1 MESIIGQQIG
11 NYTIEKSLGEGG
23 MADVYLAKNALGKKF
38 TIKILKSELFSKAV
52 IRQRFENEAKV
63 MLSLDHPHI
72 RQVIDFYEEKN
83 LMAIIMEYLDGQDL
97 DSYIEKNGAVSLKQA
112 IDWFKHILPAFS
124 YTHEQDI
131 VHRDVKPS
139 NLFLTKN
146 GSIKVLDFGIAKIID
161 NNLSL
166 TGTASKMGTPMY
178 MSPEQ
183 IQTPKEVDY
192 RTDIYSLGV
201 TLYVLLTGQKP
212 YDDTTDSEFGIQ
224 TKIVNQP
231 LPEIPN
237 LSSKVNHVIAK
248 STAKDPKNRYV
259 NGEQFLKALLATDSQ
274 PVIEEKKVEKVMA
287 EKPKIEPKPATKNSV
302 KQVIEPSTSSKK
314 VSTPWLKYVGIVIG
328 TLVVVLGG
336 LIWIGKNAQ
345 KEPAKTEPFTPITQ
359 EACRLNRVSFSD
371 GSYNQFSY
379 NQDGTLHELTTA
391 RMDEKSNK
399 VLTTT
404 KIAYNTE
411 GLASRYTYKYGSV
424 ANGYADF
431 TYKNQAITTA
441 ETYDSNGKLYQ
452 KSEFTTNSKRQI
464 IKQKITV
471 GEMAGSY
478 FDFYYDERG
487 NITKWEQVDE
497 KGKTKAYTLYTDYD
511 DKYSESVAI
520 SKGLLLNPVDGYPFM
535 TNNYHTYRYYEA
547 DANGALQLKEESIMS
562 DFKYNDKGFITEN
575 KFTHASDKSSGVAKC
590 TYSNCL

>member
-23 MADVYLAKNALGKKF
+23 MADVYLAKNTLGKKL
-38 TIKILKSELFSKAV
+38 TIKILKSELFGKTV
-52 IRQRFENEAKV
+52 IRQRFVNEAKV

-72 RQVIDFYEEKN
+72 RQVIDFHEEKN
-83 LMAIIMEYLDGQDL
+83 LMAIIMEYLDGHDL
-97 DSYIEKNGAVSLKQA
+97 DTYIEQYGAVSSKQA
-112 IDWFKHILPAFS
+112 IDWFKQVLPAFS

-139 NLFLTKN
+139 NLFLSKN

-166 TGTASKMGTPMY
+166 TGTTSKMGTPMY

-212 YDDTTDSEFGIQ
+212 YDDTTDSEYGIQ

-231 LPEIPN
+231 LPEVPN
-237 LSSKVNHVIAK
+237 LSPNINQVIAK
-248 STAKDPKNRYV
+248 ATAKDPKNRYV
-259 NGEQFLKALLATDSQ
+259 NCEQFLKALLSADNQ
-274 PVIEEKKVEKVMA
+274 PIIEEKKVEKAMP
-287 EKPKIEPKPATKNSV
+287 EKSKVEAKPAPKYIA
-302 KQVIEPSTSSKK
+302 KQVIDSPQTKK
-314 VSTPWLKYVGIVIG
+314 TSTPWLKYIAIIVG

-336 LIWIGKNAQ
+336 LIWIGKNAN
-345 KEPAKTEPFTPITQ
+345 KEKINVQQAFTQTTQ
-359 EACRLNRVSFSD
+359 EICRLNRVSFSD
-371 GSYNQFSY
+371 GSYNQFGY
-379 NQDGTLHELTTA
+379 NQDGTLQQLTTA
-391 RMDEKSNK
+391 RMDEKGNK

-404 KIAYNTE
+404 KITYNID
-411 GLASRYTYKYGSV
+411 GLASRYSYTYNSI

-431 TYKNQAITTA
+431 TYQNQGIVAA

-452 KSEFTTNSKRQI
+452 RSEFMTNSKKLI

-471 GEMAGSY
+471 GQMAGSY

-520 SKGLLLNPVDGYPFM
+520 SKGLVLNPVDGYPFM

-547 DANGALQLKEESIMS
+547 DANGALQMKEESILTN
-562 DFKYNDKGFITEN
+562 FKYNDKGFITEN
-575 KFTHASDKSSGVAKC
+575 KFTHTSDKSTGTAKC

>member
-1 MESIIGQQIG
+1 MESIIGQKIG

-23 MADVYLAKNALGKKF
+23 MADVYLAKNTLGKKF
-38 TIKILKSELFSKAV
+38 TIKILKTELFSKAV
-52 IRQRFENEAKV
+52 IRQRFVNEAKV

-72 RQVIDFYEEKN
+72 RQVIDFHEETN
-83 LMAIIMEYLDGQDL
+83 LMAIVMEYLDGHDL
-97 DSYIEKNGAVSLKQA
+97 DTYVEKNGAVSLKQA
-112 IDWFKHILPAFS
+112 IDWFKQILPAFS

-139 NLFLTKN
+139 NLFLSKN

-237 LSSKVNHVIAK
+237 LSPKVNHVIAK
-248 STAKDPKNRYV
+248 ATAKDPKNRYI
-259 NGEQFLKALLATDSQ
+259 NCEQFLKALLATDNQ
-274 PVIEEKKVEKVMA
+274 PVIEEKRVVV
-287 EKPKIEPKPATKNSV
+287 EKPKVEPKPAPKYIA
-302 KQVIEPSTSSKK
+302 KQAIDASMPKK
-314 VSTPWLKYVGIVIG
+314 ASTPWLKYVGVVFG
-328 TLVVVLGG
+328 TLLVVFAG
-336 LIWIGKNAQ
+336 LFWIGKNAR
-345 KEPAKTEPFTPITQ
+345 KEVAKTEPFAQITQ
-359 EACRLNRVSFSD
+359 EVCRLNRVSFSD
-371 GSYNQFSY
+371 GSYNQFTY

-391 RMDEKSNK
+391 RKDEKGNK
-399 VLTTT
+399 VLSTTQVT
-404 KIAYNTE
+404 YNSD
-411 GLASRYTYKYGSV
+411 GLASRYTYTYGNI

-431 TYKNQAITTA
+431 IYKNQALV
-441 ETYDSNGKLYQ
+441 EVVTYDANGKVYE
-452 KSEFTTNSKRQI
+452 KRECTTNSKKQI
-464 IKQKITV
+464 IKQKITF
-471 GEMAGSY
+471 GAMTGSY
-478 FDFYYDERG
+478 FDFYYDEIG
-487 NITKWEQVDE
+487 NITKSEQGDE

-520 SKGLLLNPVDGYPFM
+520 SKGLVLNPVDGFPFM

-547 DANGALQLKEESIMS
+547 DSKGALQLKDESILT

-575 KFTHASDKSSGVAKC
+575 KYSHTFDKSSGIAKC

>member
-38 TIKILKSELFSKAV
+38 TIKVLKSELFSKAV

-83 LMAIIMEYLDGQDL
+83 LMAIIMEYLDGHDL
-97 DSYIEKNGAVSLKQA
+97 DTYIEKNGAVSLKQA
-112 IDWFKHILPAFS
+112 IDWLKLILPAFS

-139 NLFLTKN
+139 NLFLSKN

-201 TLYVLLTGQKP
+201 TLYVMLTGQKP

-231 LPEIPN
+231 LPEISN
-237 LSSKVNHVIAK
+237 LSPKVNHVIAK
-248 STAKDPKNRYV
+248 ATAKDPKNRYA
-259 NGEQFLKALLATDSQ
+259 NCEQFLKALLAVDSQ
-274 PVIEEKKVEKVMA
+274 SVIEEKKAENVIA
-287 EKPKIEPKPATKNSV
+287 EKPKVEPKPAPKYIV
-302 KQVIEPSTSSKK
+302 KQAIDAPIPTKK
-314 VSTPWLKYVGIVIG
+314 SSTPWLKYIGIVFG
-328 TLVVVLGG
+328 TLVVVLVG
-336 LIWIGKNAQ
+336 LIWVGKNAQ
-345 KEPAKTEPFTPITQ
+345 KEAAQTEQLSPITQ
-359 EACRLNRVSFSD
+359 EVCRLNRVSFSD

-379 NQDGTLHELTTA
+379 NQDGRLHELATA
-391 RMDEKSNK
+391 RMDEKGNK
-399 VLTTT
+399 VLTSTQIT
-404 KIAYNTE
+404 YNSD
-411 GLASRYTYKYGSV
+411 GLASRYSYTYGNV

-431 TYKNQAITTA
+431 TYKNQALVA
-441 ETYDSNGKLYQ
+441 VETYDSNGKLYQ
-452 KSEFTTNSKRQI
+452 KSEFTTNSKKQI

-520 SKGLLLNPVDGYPFM
+520 SKGLVLNPVDGYPFM

-547 DANGALQLKEESIMS
+547 DEKGALQLKEESILT

-575 KFTHASDKSSGVAKC
+575 KFTHASDKSTGVAKC

>member
-23 MADVYLAKNALGKKF
+23 MADVYLAKNTLGKKF
-38 TIKILKSELFSKAV
+38 TIKILKSELFSKAI
-52 IRQRFENEAKV
+52 IRQRFVNEAKV

-72 RQVIDFYEEKN
+72 RQVIDFHEEKN
-83 LMAIIMEYLDGQDL
+83 LMAIIMEYLDGHDL
-97 DSYIEKNGAVSLKQA
+97 DTYVEQYGAVSLKQA
-112 IDWFKHILPAFS
+112 IDWFKQILPAFS

-139 NLFLTKN
+139 NLFLPKN

-237 LSSKVNHVIAK
+237 LSPKVNHVIAK
-248 STAKDPKNRYV
+248 ATAKDPQNRYI
-259 NGEQFLKALLATDSQ
+259 NCEQFLKALLATDSQ
-274 PVIEEKKVEKVMA
+274 PVIEEKKVEKVII
-287 EKPKIEPKPATKNSV
+287 EKPKVEPKQAPKYIA
-302 KQVIEPSTSSKK
+302 KQVIDAPIQTKK
-314 VSTPWLKYVGIVIG
+314 APTPWLKYIGIVIG
-328 TLVVVLGG
+328 TLIVVLVG
-336 LIWIGKNAQ
+336 LFWIGKNAQ
-345 KEPAKTEPFTPITQ
+345 KEAAKTGQLTQITQ
-359 EACRLNRVSFSD
+359 EVCRLNRVSFSD

-379 NQDGTLHELTTA
+379 NQDGTLHELATA
-391 RMDEKSNK
+391 RMDEKGNK
-399 VLTTT
+399 VLSTTQ
-404 KIAYNTE
+404 IMYNSD
-411 GLASRYTYKYGSV
+411 GLASRYSYTYGNI

-431 TYKNQAITTA
+431 TYKNQALTMA

-452 KSEFTTNSKRQI
+452 RSEFTTNSNKQI

-520 SKGLLLNPVDGYPFM
+520 SKGLVLNPVDGYPFM

-547 DANGALQLKEESIMS
+547 DANGALQLKEESILTN
-562 DFKYNDKGFITEN
+562 FKYNDKGFITEN
-575 KFTHASDKSSGVAKC
+575 KFTHASNKSSGIAKC

>member
-1 MESIIGQQIG
+1 MESIVGQQIG

-38 TIKILKSELFSKAV
+38 TIKVLKSELFSKAV
-52 IRQRFENEAKV
+52 IRQRFVNEAKV

-83 LMAIIMEYLDGQDL
+83 LMAIIMEYLDGHDL
-97 DSYIEKNGAVSLKQA
+97 DTYIEKNGAVSLKQA
-112 IDWFKHILPAFS
+112 IDWFKQILPAFS

-139 NLFLTKN
+139 NLFLSKN

-161 NNLSL
+161 TNLSL

-237 LSSKVNHVIAK
+237 LSPKANHVIAK
-248 STAKDPKNRYV
+248 ATAKDPKNRYA
-259 NGEQFLKALLATDSQ
+259 NCEQFLKALLAVDSQ
-274 PVIEEKKVEKVMA
+274 PVIEEKKAENVIA
-287 EKPKIEPKPATKNSV
+287 EKPKVEPKPVPKYIAKQAIDAPIPTKKS
-302 KQVIEPSTSSKK
+302 
-314 VSTPWLKYVGIVIG
+314 STPWLKYIGIVFG

-336 LIWIGKNAQ
+336 LIWVGKNAQ
-345 KEPAKTEPFTPITQ
+345 KEAAQTEQLSPITQ
-359 EACRLNRVSFSD
+359 EVCRLNRVSFSD

-379 NQDGTLHELTTA
+379 NQDGRLHELATA
-391 RMDEKSNK
+391 RMDEKGNK
-399 VLTTT
+399 VLTSTQIT
-404 KIAYNTE
+404 YNSD
-411 GLASRYTYKYGSV
+411 GLASRYSYTYGNV

-431 TYKNQAITTA
+431 TYKNQALVA
-441 ETYDSNGKLYQ
+441 VETYDSNGKLYQ
-452 KSEFTTNSKRQI
+452 KSEFTTNSKKQI

-520 SKGLLLNPVDGYPFM
+520 SKGLVLNPVDGYPFM

-547 DANGALQLKEESIMS
+547 DEKGALQLKEESILT

-575 KFTHASDKSSGVAKC
+575 KFTHASDKSTGVAKC

>member
-11 NYTIEKSLGEGG
+11 NYTVEKSLGEGG
-23 MADVYLAKNALGKKF
+23 MADVYLAKNTLGKKF
-38 TIKILKSELFSKAV
+38 TIKILKSELFSKTV
-52 IRQRFENEAKV
+52 IRQRFVNEAKV

-72 RQVIDFYEEKN
+72 RQVIDFHEEKN
-83 LMAIIMEYLDGQDL
+83 LMAIIMEYLDGNDL
-97 DSYIEKNGAVSLKQA
+97 DTYVEQYGAVSLKQT
-112 IDWFKHILPAFS
+112 IDWFKQILPAFS

-139 NLFLTKN
+139 NLFLSKN

-231 LPEIPN
+231 LPEILK
-237 LSSKVNHVIAK
+237 LSPKVNHVIAK
-248 STAKDPKNRYV
+248 ATAKDPKNRYI
-259 NGEQFLKALLATDSQ
+259 NCEQFLKALLATDSQ
-274 PVIEEKKVEKVMA
+274 PVIEKKVEEVIA
-287 EKPKIEPKPATKNSV
+287 EKPKVEPKPVPKYIAKQSIDAPISTK
-302 KQVIEPSTSSKK
+302 KA
-314 VSTPWLKYVGIVIG
+314 STPWLKYFGIVIV
-328 TLVVVLGG
+328 TLVVVLGV

-345 KEPAKTEPFTPITQ
+345 KEATKTESFTQVMQ

-379 NQDGTLHELTTA
+379 NQDGTLHELATA
-391 RMDEKSNK
+391 RMDEKGNK

-404 KIAYNTE
+404 QITYNSD
-411 GLASRYTYKYGSV
+411 GLASRYSYRYGNV

-431 TYKNQAITTA
+431 TYKNQALVAT
-441 ETYDSNGKLYQ
+441 ETYYSNGKLYQ
-452 KSEFTTNSKRQI
+452 KSEFTTNSKKQI

-478 FDFYYDERG
+478 FDFYYDENG
-487 NITKWEQVDE
+487 NITKSERVDE
-497 KGKTKAYTLYTDYD
+497 KGKTIAYTLYTDYD

-520 SKGLLLNPVDGYPFM
+520 SKGLVLNPVDGYPFM

-547 DANGALQLKEESIMS
+547 DANGAIQLKEESILT

-575 KFTHASDKSSGVAKC
+575 KFAHSFDKVSGIAKC

>member
-38 TIKILKSELFSKAV
+38 TIKVLKSELFSKAV

-83 LMAIIMEYLDGQDL
+83 LMAIIMEYLDGHDL
-97 DSYIEKNGAVSLKQA
+97 DTYIEKNGAVSLKQA
-112 IDWFKHILPAFS
+112 IDWLKQILPAFS

-139 NLFLTKN
+139 NLFLSKN

-201 TLYVLLTGQKP
+201 TLYVMLTGQKP

-231 LPEIPN
+231 LPEISN
-237 LSSKVNHVIAK
+237 LSPKVNHVIAK
-248 STAKDPKNRYV
+248 ATAKDPKNRYA
-259 NGEQFLKALLATDSQ
+259 NCEQFLKALLAVDSQ
-274 PVIEEKKVEKVMA
+274 SVIEEKKAENVIA
-287 EKPKIEPKPATKNSV
+287 EKPKVEPKPAPKYIV
-302 KQVIEPSTSSKK
+302 KQAIDAPIPTKK
-314 VSTPWLKYVGIVIG
+314 SSTPWLKYIGIVFG
-328 TLVVVLGG
+328 TLVVVLVG
-336 LIWIGKNAQ
+336 LIWVGKNAQ
-345 KEPAKTEPFTPITQ
+345 KEAAQTEQLSPITQ
-359 EACRLNRVSFSD
+359 EVCRLNRVSFSD

-379 NQDGTLHELTTA
+379 NQDGRLHELATA
-391 RMDEKSNK
+391 RMDEKGNK
-399 VLTTT
+399 VLTSTQIT
-404 KIAYNTE
+404 YNSD
-411 GLASRYTYKYGSV
+411 GLASRYSYTYGNV

-431 TYKNQAITTA
+431 TYKNQALVA
-441 ETYDSNGKLYQ
+441 VETYDSNGKLYQ
-452 KSEFTTNSKRQI
+452 KSEFTTNSKKQI

-520 SKGLLLNPVDGYPFM
+520 SKGLVLNPVDGYPFM

-547 DANGALQLKEESIMS
+547 DEKGALQLKEESILT

-575 KFTHASDKSSGVAKC
+575 KFTHASDKSTGVAKC

>member
-23 MADVYLAKNALGKKF
+23 MADVYLAKNTLGKKF

-52 IRQRFENEAKV
+52 IRQRFVNEAKV

-72 RQVIDFYEEKN
+72 RQVIDFHEEKN
-83 LMAIIMEYLDGQDL
+83 LMAIIMEYLDGHDL
-97 DSYIEKNGAVSLKQA
+97 DTYIEKNGAVSLKQA

-139 NLFLTKN
+139 NLFLSKN

-166 TGTASKMGTPMY
+166 TGTTSKMGTPMY

-237 LSSKVNHVIAK
+237 ISPKVNYVIAK
-248 STAKDPKNRYV
+248 ATAKDPKNRYI
-259 NGEQFLKALLATDSQ
+259 NCEQFLKALLATDSQ
-274 PVIEEKKVEKVMA
+274 PVIEEKKVEKVIA
-287 EKPKIEPKPATKNSV
+287 EKPKVEPKPVPKYIAKQSIDVPLPTKKS
-302 KQVIEPSTSSKK
+302 
-314 VSTPWLKYVGIVIG
+314 STPWLKYIGIVFG
-328 TLVVVLGG
+328 TLVVVFCG
-336 LIWIGKNAQ
+336 LFWIGKNAQ
-345 KEPAKTEPFTPITQ
+345 KEAAKTEQPIQ
-359 EACRLNRVSFSD
+359 VLEEACRLNRVSFSD

-379 NQDGTLHELTTA
+379 NQDGTLHELATA
-391 RMDEKSNK
+391 RMDEKGNK

-404 KIAYNTE
+404 QITYNSD
-411 GLASRYTYKYGSV
+411 GLASRYSYTYGNV

-431 TYKNQAITTA
+431 TYKNQALVAT

-452 KSEFTTNSKRQI
+452 KSEFTTNSKKQI

-471 GEMAGSY
+471 GEMVGSY

-497 KGKTKAYTLYTDYD
+497 KGKTKAYTLYADYD

-547 DANGALQLKEESIMS
+547 DANGAIQLKEESILT

-575 KFTHASDKSSGVAKC
+575 KFAHSFDKVSGIAKC

>member
-23 MADVYLAKNALGKKF
+23 MADVYLAKNTLGKKF

-52 IRQRFENEAKV
+52 IRQRFVNEAKV

-72 RQVIDFYEEKN
+72 RQVIDFHEETN
-83 LMAIIMEYLDGQDL
+83 LMAIIMEYLDGHDL
-97 DSYIEKNGAVSLKQA
+97 DTYVEKNGAVSLKQA
-112 IDWFKHILPAFS
+112 IEWFKQILPAFS

-139 NLFLTKN
+139 NLFLSKN

-237 LSSKVNHVIAK
+237 LSSRVNQMIAK
-248 STAKDPKNRYV
+248 ATAKDPKNRYI
-259 NGEQFLKALLATDSQ
+259 NCEQFLKALLATDSQ
-274 PVIEEKKVEKVMA
+274 PVIEDKKVEKVIA
-287 EKPKIEPKPATKNSV
+287 EKPKVEPKQAPKFIAKPAIDAPFPTK
-302 KQVIEPSTSSKK
+302 KA
-314 VSTPWLKYVGIVIG
+314 STPWLKYIGIVFG
-328 TLVVVLGG
+328 TLLVVLAG
-336 LIWIGKNAQ
+336 LFWIGKNAQ
-345 KEPAKTEPFTPITQ
+345 KDAAKTEPFTQITQ
-359 EACRLNRVSFSD
+359 EVCRLNRVSFSD

-379 NQDGTLHELTTA
+379 NQDGTLHELATA
-391 RMDEKSNK
+391 RMDEKGNK

-404 KIAYNTE
+404 QITYNSE
-411 GLASRYTYKYGSV
+411 GLASRYSYTYGNV

-431 TYKNQAITTA
+431 TYKNQALASMEI
-441 ETYDSNGKLYQ
+441 YDSNGKIYQ
-452 KSEFTTNSKRQI
+452 KSEFTTNSKKQI
-464 IKQKITV
+464 IKQKTTV
-471 GEMAGSY
+471 GQMAGSY

-547 DANGALQLKEESIMS
+547 DANGALQMKEESILS

-575 KFTHASDKSSGVAKC
+575 KFTHASNKSTGIAKC

>member
-23 MADVYLAKNALGKKF
+23 MADVYLAKNTLGKKF

-52 IRQRFENEAKV
+52 IRQRFVNEAKV

-72 RQVIDFYEEKN
+72 RQVIDFHEEKN

-97 DSYIEKNGAVSLKQA
+97 DTCIEQYGAVSLKQA
-112 IDWFKHILPAFS
+112 IDWFKQILPAFS

-139 NLFLTKN
+139 NLFLLKN

-161 NNLSL
+161 SNLSL

-231 LPEIPN
+231 LLEIPN
-237 LSSKVNHVIAK
+237 QSLKVNHVIAK
-248 STAKDPKNRYV
+248 ATAKDPKNRYV
-259 NGEQFLKALLATDSQ
+259 NCEQFLKALLSTDSQ
-274 PVIEEKKVEKVMA
+274 PVIEEKKA
-287 EKPKIEPKPATKNSV
+287 EKGVAEKLKVEPKPAPKYIA
-302 KQVIEPSTSSKK
+302 KQAIDYPTSTQKA
-314 VSTPWLKYVGIVIG
+314 STPWLKYLGIVFG
-328 TLVVVLGG
+328 TIVVVFGG
-336 LIWIGKNAQ
+336 LFWIGKNAE
-345 KEPAKTEPFTPITQ
+345 KKTTQAEPFTQITK
-359 EACRLNRVSFSD
+359 EVCRLNRVSFSD

-379 NQDGTLHELTTA
+379 NQDGTLHELATA
-391 RMDEKSNK
+391 RMDEKGNK
-399 VLTTT
+399 VLATTQIT
-404 KIAYNTE
+404 YNSD
-411 GLASRYTYKYGSV
+411 GLASRYTYAYGNV

-431 TYKNQAITTA
+431 TYKNQALIA
-441 ETYDSNGKLYQ
+441 VDTYDANGKIYQ
-452 KSEFTTNSKRQI
+452 KSEFTTNSNKQI
-464 IKQKITV
+464 TKQKVTL
-471 GEMAGSY
+471 GEMVGSY
-478 FDFYYDERG
+478 FDFYYDEHG
-487 NITKWEQVDE
+487 NISKSEQVDE
-497 KGKTKAYTLYTDYD
+497 KGKTKANTLYADYD

-520 SKGLLLNPVDGYPFM
+520 SKGLILNPVDGYPFM

-547 DANGALQLKEESIMS
+547 DAKGVLQLKEESILT
-562 DFKYNDKGFITEN
+562 DFKYNDKRFITEN
-575 KFTHASDKSSGVAKC
+575 KFAHSFDKSSGIAKC

>member
-11 NYTIEKSLGEGG
+11 NYTIERSLGEGG
-23 MADVYLAKNALGKKF
+23 MADVYLAKNTLGKKF

-52 IRQRFENEAKV
+52 IRQRFVNEAKV

-72 RQVIDFYEEKN
+72 RQVIDFHEEKN

-97 DSYIEKNGAVSLKQA
+97 DTYIEKNGAVSLKQA
-112 IDWFKHILPAFS
+112 IDWFKQILPAFS

-139 NLFLTKN
+139 NLFLSKN

-237 LSSKVNHVIAK
+237 LTPKINHVIAK
-248 STAKDPKNRYV
+248 ATAKDPKNRYI
-259 NGEQFLKALLATDSQ
+259 NCEQFLKALLATDSQ
-274 PVIEEKKVEKVMA
+274 PVIEEKRIEKVIA
-287 EKPKIEPKPATKNSV
+287 EKPKVEPKPAPKYIA
-302 KQVIEPSTSSKK
+302 KQAIDSPVSPKK
-314 VSTPWLKYVGIVIG
+314 ASTPWLKYIGIVFG
-328 TLVVVLGG
+328 TIVVVFGG
-336 LIWIGKNAQ
+336 LFWIGKNAQ
-345 KEPAKTEPFTPITQ
+345 KEAAKTEPFTQITQ
-359 EACRLNRVSFSD
+359 EMCRLNRVNFSD

-379 NQDGTLHELTTA
+379 NQDGTLHELATA
-391 RMDEKSNK
+391 RIDEKGNK

-404 KIAYNTE
+404 KIAYNSD
-411 GLASRYTYKYGSV
+411 GLASRYSYTYN
-424 ANGYADF
+424 AIENGYADF
-431 TYKNQAITTA
+431 TYQNQAITTA

-452 KSEFTTNSKRQI
+452 KSEFTTNSKKQI

-471 GEMAGSY
+471 GQMAGSY

-497 KGKTKAYTLYTDYD
+497 KGKTKAYTLYADYD

-520 SKGLLLNPVDGYPFM
+520 SKGLVLNPVDGYPFM

-547 DANGALQLKEESIMS
+547 DTNGALQMKEESILT

-575 KFTHASDKSSGVAKC
+575 KFTHASDKSTGIAKC

>member
-1 MESIIGQQIG
+1 MESIIGQKIG

-23 MADVYLAKNALGKKF
+23 MADVYLAKNTLGKKF
-38 TIKILKSELFSKAV
+38 TIKILKSELFGKAV
-52 IRQRFENEAKV
+52 IRQRFLNEAKV

-72 RQVIDFYEEKN
+72 RQVIDFHEEKN
-83 LMAIIMEYLDGQDL
+83 LMAIVMEYLDGHDL
-97 DSYIEKNGAVSLKQA
+97 DSYIEQYGAVSPKQA
-112 IDWFKHILPAFS
+112 IDWFKQVLPAFS

-139 NLFLTKN
+139 NLFLSKN
-146 GSIKVLDFGIAKIID
+146 GSVKVLDFGIAKIID

-166 TGTASKMGTPMY
+166 TGTTSKMGTPMY

-183 IQTPKEVDY
+183 IQTPKAVDY

-212 YDDTTDSEFGIQ
+212 YDDTTDSEYGIQ

-231 LPEIPN
+231 LPEVPN
-237 LSSKVNHVIAK
+237 LSPKINKVIEKA
-248 STAKDPKNRYV
+248 TAKDPKNRYA
-259 NGEQFLKALLATDSQ
+259 NCEQFLKALLAVDNQ
-274 PVIEEKKVEKVMA
+274 PIIEEKKAEKVMP
-287 EKPKIEPKPATKNSV
+287 EKSKAEPKPAAKYIA
-302 KQVIEPSTSSKK
+302 KQATDSPSLKK
-314 VSTPWLKYVGIVIG
+314 TPTPWLKYFGIIIG
-328 TLVVVLGG
+328 TLVAVLAG

-345 KEPAKTEPFTPITQ
+345 KSETNLQQTFAQTKQ
-359 EACRLNRVSFSD
+359 EVCRLNRVSFSD
-371 GSYNQFSY
+371 GSYNQFGY
-379 NQDGTLHELTTA
+379 NQDGTLQQLSTA
-391 RMDEKSNK
+391 RMDEKGNK

-404 KIAYNTE
+404 NITYNSD
-411 GLASRYTYKYGSV
+411 GLANRYSYTYNSI

-431 TYKNQAITTA
+431 TYQNQGIVAA

-452 KSEFTTNSKRQI
+452 RSEFTTNSKKQI
-464 IKQKITV
+464 IKQKITI
-471 GEMAGSY
+471 GENAGSY
-478 FDFYYDERG
+478 FDFYYDENG
-487 NITKWEQVDE
+487 NITKWEQIDE

-520 SKGLLLNPVDGYPFM
+520 SKGLVLNPVDGYPFM

-547 DANGALQLKEESIMS
+547 DKNGALQLKEESILT
-562 DFKYNDKGFITEN
+562 DFKYNAKGFITEN
-575 KFTHASDKSSGVAKC
+575 KFTHASDKITNTAKC

>member
-23 MADVYLAKNALGKKF
+23 MADVYLARNTLGKKF
-38 TIKILKSELFSKAV
+38 TIKILKSELFGKAV
-52 IRQRFENEAKV
+52 IRQRFLNEAKV

-72 RQVIDFYEEKN
+72 RQVIDFHEEKK
-83 LMAIIMEYLDGQDL
+83 LMAIIMEYLDGYDL
-97 DSYIEKNGAVSLKQA
+97 DTSIEQYGAVTPKQA
-112 IDWFKHILPAFS
+112 IDWFKQVLPAFS

-139 NLFLTKN
+139 NLFLSKN

-166 TGTASKMGTPMY
+166 TGTTSKMGTPMY

-212 YDDTTDSEFGIQ
+212 YDDTTDSEYSIQ

-231 LPEIPN
+231 LPEVPN
-237 LSSKVNHVIAK
+237 LSPKINQVIAK
-248 STAKDPKNRYV
+248 ATAKDPKNRYA
-259 NGEQFLKALLATDSQ
+259 NCEQFLKALLLAENQ
-274 PVIEEKKVEKVMA
+274 PNIEEKQVEKA
-287 EKPKIEPKPATKNSV
+287 KSV
-302 KQVIEPSTSSKK
+302 KLNIEATTAPKYIAKQLIDSTPIKK
-314 VSTPWLKYVGIVIG
+314 ASTPWLKYIAIVIG

-345 KEPAKTEPFTPITQ
+345 KESTNIQQTFAQTTQ
-359 EACRLNRVSFSD
+359 EICRLNRVSFSD
-371 GSYNQFSY
+371 GSYNQFGY
-379 NQDGTLHELTTA
+379 NQDGTLQQLTIA
-391 RMDEKSNK
+391 RMDEKGNK

-404 KIAYNTE
+404 KITYNTD
-411 GLASRYTYKYGSV
+411 GLASRYNYTYNSI

-431 TYKNQAITTA
+431 TYQNQGIVAA

-452 KSEFTTNSKRQI
+452 RSEFTTNSKKQI

-471 GEMAGSY
+471 GQMAGSY

-497 KGKTKAYTLYTDYD
+497 KGKTKAYTLYIDYD
-511 DKYSESVAI
+511 DKYAESVAI
-520 SKGLLLNPVDGYPFM
+520 SKGLVLNPVDGYPFM

-547 DANGALQLKEESIMS
+547 DANGALQLKEESVLT

-575 KFTHASDKSSGVAKC
+575 KFAHTFDKATGTAKC
-590 TYSNCL
+590 TYSNCI